1 MINVTNAEARNASSQ
16 VWNVY
21 VQIYRD
27 KKIVATGMDWVD

>member
-21 VQIYRD
+21 VQIYRET
-27 KKIVATGMDWVD
+27 KK